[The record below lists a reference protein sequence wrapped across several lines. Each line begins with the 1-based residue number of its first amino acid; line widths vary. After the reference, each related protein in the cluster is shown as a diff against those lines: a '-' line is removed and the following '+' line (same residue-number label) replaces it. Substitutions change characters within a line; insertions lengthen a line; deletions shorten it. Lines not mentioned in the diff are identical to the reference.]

1 MMKDK
6 VIDLV
11 NQGKTQKEIAK
22 IIGTATHNI
31 TAICKE
37 LNIGS
42 RRSENRTDEQIQ
54 AIRSKYSE
62 NGSKIATAKHF
73 GISRMTVHKYVK
85 DMTPKRDTCEDLVRS
100 LNNSGMTRKQIEKA
114 TGLTSRTVRKYT
126 DKDIKQPKIKM
137 TKKKE
142 VKAVQPMVERYE
154 LIGKG
159 ISKGVKEVK
168 TTLREGRNDG
178 VTVSFR
184 YNDEYSSKS
193 ATIYVKDGVSTANA
207 AKRWCERNG
216 KTLIGVL

>member
-1 MMKDK
+1 MKEK
-6 VIDLV
+6 VIELV

-22 IIGTATHNI
+22 IIGTATHKI

-42 RRSENRTDEQIQ
+42 RRAENRTEEQIQ
-54 AIRSKYSE
+54 AIRSKYAE
-62 NGSKIATAKHF
+62 NGSKIATANHF

-85 DMTPKRDTCEDLVRS
+85 DMQTKRDTCEDLVRS
-100 LNNSGMTRKQIEKA
+100 LSKSGLTRKQIEKA
-114 TGLTSRTVRKYT
+114 TGLTSRTIRKYT
-126 DKDIKQPKIKM
+126 PKDKKIKM

-184 YNDEYSSKS
+184 YKDEYSNKP
-193 ATIYVKDGVSTANA
+193 ATIYVKDGVNPEFAAN
-207 AKRWCERNG
+207 RWCERNG
-216 KTLIGVL
+216 KILINVL

>member
-1 MMKDK
+1 MMKEK
-6 VIDLV
+6 VIELV

-22 IIGTATHNI
+22 IIGTATRNI

-37 LNIGS
+37 LNIGV
-42 RRSENRTDEQIQ
+42 RRSKNRTYEQIQ
-54 AIRSKYSE
+54 AIRSKYAE
-62 NGSKIATAKHF
+62 NGSKVATASHF

-85 DMTPKRDTCEDLVRS
+85 DMIPKRDTCEPIVKQLS
-100 LNNSGMTRKQIEKA
+100 AHGMTRKQIEKA
-114 TGLTSRTVRKYT
+114 TGLTSRTIRKYT
-126 DKDIKQPKIKM
+126 PKDKKIKM

-142 VKAVQPMVERYE
+142 VKDVQPMVERYE

-168 TTLREGRNDG
+168 TTLRESRNDG

-184 YNDEYSSKS
+184 YKDEYSNKP
-193 ATIYVKDGVSTANA
+193 ATIYVKDGVSAEFAAN
-207 AKRWCERNG
+207 RWCQRNG